1 MELLGVGA
9 AEALVILVITLI
21 VVGPSRFPEI
31 VRQGGRYYRM
41 ARRYAT
47 EVTSDVRGAIE
58 ELEAE
63 VEQQSQELKAVHDE
77 ISSSISSSIE
87 ETREE
92 LESAGRQ
99 AQEALTDGAAPLI
112 EEPAASNGSA
122 PLLAPRELAA
132 SESDDVEDAGPR
144 AEDD

>member
-31 VRQGGRYYRM
+31 ARQGGRYYRM
-41 ARRYAT
+41 ARRYAA

-87 ETREE
+87 ETRKE
-92 LESAGRQ
+92 LQSAGRE
-99 AQEALTDGAAPLI
+99 AQEALTDGVAPVI
-112 EEPAASNGSA
+112 EEPAASNGSG
-122 PLLAPRELAA
+122 PLLAPRELAP
-132 SESDDVEDAGPR
+132 SESDDAEDAGPR
-144 AEDD
+144 TEDD